1 MSITITN
8 TLATITNG
16 TNIYLQQQITTT
28 SNIINTINQTAISS
42 MPIDGWVIF
51 GASISVGDI
60 ATVVSAIF
68 MVVTAGIM
76 WCSVLEMRKDSSIK
90 YSQNMMDKIEIIV
103 EKFLRHRYGC
113 EQYTILAKEKTMENI
128 YSFIIQLVTIT
139 PEYYSH
145 ISELE
150 KIEYIIKLNKNEKQY
165 KYFIKIKEEL
175 EKIETTLCE
184 FSLHFAGNMPIF
196 EFISQDQKQKIENLP
211 DIKNILILCI
221 NNYHHISTYFNYI
234 SIEKYQDIDTLLD
247 LSCNNTILLQNIIKN
262 NSK

>member
-28 SNIINTINQTAISS
+28 SISNIIETTTTNTLTSWSDPAL
-42 MPIDGWVIF
+42 WVTIG
-51 GASISVGDI
+51 GAT

-68 MVVTAGIM
+68 MVITAGIM